1 MTFQQWAEAN
11 PYAFAKEYLMVVGT
25 GDGDWF
31 ELPQQD
37 RDHLIDVIVADEF
50 SRALRLYHHFALSAR
65 DVSPPYWEEQRAR
78 HKALGIPDP
87 INSFHRS

>member
-31 ELPQQD
+31 ELPQQV
-37 RDHLIDVIVADEF
+37 RDHLI
-50 SRALRLYHHFALSAR
+50 
-65 DVSPPYWEEQRAR
+65 
-78 HKALGIPDP
+78 
-87 INSFHRS
+87 